1 MKKIFILCD
10 LEGTAGVVDFE
21 LQTYPTARYYDQAKR
36 LATLEVNAVV
46 DGILKSGPTEIIIL
60 DGHGPGGI
68 NYELMHKEAKMMIGR
83 PLPQPWLDESYDAIF
98 LYGHHTMNRVDTGVL
113 AHSWS
118 SKAISNVWLN
128 DELIGEVG
136 LNAAIAGH
144 FGVPTVFISG
154 DDDTILEAK
163 NYVPDIVGVSVKKGL
178 TRTSAISVSP
188 EKARDMLQAGAIEA
202 MNRIDEFAP
211 YRIDPPFTFRTEYLA
226 ASTAEAK
233 AQQDGTE
240 LIGPHTVEI
249 QASDLIDLVRRR

>member
-36 LATLEVNAVV
+36 LATLEINAVV
-46 DGILKSGPTEIIIL
+46 DGILEVGPAEVIIL

-68 NYELMHKEAKMMIGR
+68 DYELMHKEAKMMIGR
-83 PLPQPWLDESYDAIF
+83 PLPQPWLDDSYDAMF
-98 LYGHHTMNRVDTGVL
+98 LYGHHTMNRVETGVL

-128 DELIGEVG
+128 DELIGEIG

-154 DDDTILEAK
+154 DDDTMLEAQK
-163 NYVPDIVGVSVKKGL
+163 YVPEIIGVSVKKGL

-188 EKARDMLQAGAIEA
+188 EKARDMLRAGAVEA
-202 MNRIDEFAP
+202 MNRIDDISP
-211 YRIDPPFTFRTEYLA
+211 YQVEPPFTFRTEYLT

-233 AQQDGTE
+233 ANQDGIE
-240 LIGPHTVEI
+240 LISPHTVEL
-249 QASDLIDLVRRR
+249 QADDLIDLVRRR